1 VARIRPPE
9 LGADDGRAA
18 AEAARRD
25 AVAQAEAA
33 AHTAGPLTDKAV
45 AVIFLGLAVLLV
57 LGYLFVSKL
66 MDISQE
72 EDCMLAH
79 RRDCAGAGVPLER

>member
-1 VARIRPPE
+1 MARIRPPQA
-9 LGADDGRAA
+9 GIDDGRAA
-18 AEAARRD
+18 AAAARRD
-25 AVAQAEAA
+25 AVARAEAA
-33 AHTAGPLTDKAV
+33 EHTQGPLTDKAV
-45 AVIFLGLAVLLV
+45 AVILAALAVLLV

-72 EDCMLAH
+72 EDCMLAQ